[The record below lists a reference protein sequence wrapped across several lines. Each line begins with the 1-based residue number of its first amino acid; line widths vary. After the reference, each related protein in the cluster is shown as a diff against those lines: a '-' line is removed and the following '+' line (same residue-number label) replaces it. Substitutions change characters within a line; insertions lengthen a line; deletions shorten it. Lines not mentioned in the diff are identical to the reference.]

1 MWMENAPGKA
11 AFVPPKVP
19 SDSSQSDASS
29 EVTEFAAHGAASSSG
44 SRTVYNTTSR
54 SRSGSISTNASRGSV
69 QALAGSSSSPT
80 NATCHFDFGFTPP
93 HSPISALGDTTP
105 SLARDDQPQRKVGY
119 ELCAGCIEIHGIRH
133 TKAAARTATNGLRGT
148 ELRGRE
154 KAGQLRH
161 TFKERIWGPEGW
173 ADVGE

>member
-1 MWMENAPGKA
+1 MENAPGKA
-11 AFVPPKVP
+11 AFMPPKVP

-29 EVTEFAAHGAASSSG
+29 EATEFAARGTSSSD
-44 SRTVYNTTSR
+44 SRTVYNTASR

-80 NATCHFDFGFTPP
+80 NATYHFDFGFTPP
-93 HSPISALGDTTP
+93 HSPISAFGGNTP
-105 SLARDDQPQRKVGY
+105 SLARGDQSHRKTGY

-133 TKAAARTATNGLRGT
+133 TKAAARTAKNELRGT
-148 ELRGRE
+148 ERRRRE
-154 KAGQLRH
+154 KAGEMRH

-173 ADVGE
+173 DDVGE